1 MTALSIIQLQP
12 KNSILEGEIFFHDE
26 EITKKDEFELCKI
39 RGARIG
45 MIFQEPMTAL
55 NPVKTVGDQ
64 ISETIIL
71 HSKKNKK
78 SADKETLKI
87 LERVGLSPAA
97 EVEKRYPHELSGGQR
112 QRVVIGIAIALK
124 PSIIIADEP
133 TTALDVTTQA
143 QILALLKK
151 LVIEDNIAM
160 VLITHDLAVVADMAD
175 EIAVMQHGVIV
186 EIGETQNLFQNMKHQ
201 YTRSLFAASGHS
213 VNLPVTKV
221 NL

>member
-1 MTALSIIQLQP
+1 MSILSVENLRLKIGTESILDNISFRLDQGRILAITGESGSGKSMTALSIIQLQP

-97 EVEKRYPHELSGGQR
+97 EV
-112 QRVVIGIAIALK
+112 
-124 PSIIIADEP
+124 
-133 TTALDVTTQA
+133 
-143 QILALLKK
+143 KK
-151 LVIEDNIAM
+151 EAR
-160 VLITHDLAVVADMAD
+160 AA
-175 EIAVMQHGVIV
+175 EIKK
-186 EIGETQNLFQNMKHQ
+186 E
-201 YTRSLFAASGHS
+201 
-213 VNLPVTKV
+213 
-221 NL
+221 